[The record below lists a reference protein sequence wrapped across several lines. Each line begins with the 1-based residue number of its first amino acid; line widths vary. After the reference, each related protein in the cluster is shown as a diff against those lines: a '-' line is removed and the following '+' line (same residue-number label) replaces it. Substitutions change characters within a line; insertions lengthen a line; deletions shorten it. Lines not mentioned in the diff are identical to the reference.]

1 MDDDP
6 LASQVLVQRA
16 GAALRV
22 TFNRPECLN
31 ALTTGMLARAAQA
44 ITAAGSDPGVRV
56 VVLTGAGQAFSSGA
70 DLAVDADGQS
80 AGLDTVDAANGLI
93 RAVREVPRPVLAAV
107 NGPAAGVGCSIALA
121 ADLTVAGESAY
132 FLLAFTRVGL
142 MLDGG
147 ATALVPAAVGHAR
160 ASRMALLAEPVP
172 ARLADAWG
180 LVSHVVSDDGFHAEV
195 ERLTT
200 HLAHGPTAAYAW
212 TKRALNATSL
222 AHLERGLAI
231 ERDGQAHLFVSD
243 DFAAGAAAFRE
254 KRPPEFTGR

>member
-1 MDDDP
+1 MDDYRPAD
-6 LASQVLVQRA
+6 QVLVERE
-16 GAALRV
+16 AAVVRI

-31 ALTTGMLARAAQA
+31 ALTTGMLARTARA

-70 DLAVDADGQS
+70 DLAVDADGRS
-80 AGLDTVDAANGLI
+80 AGLDTVDAANDLI
-93 RAVREVPRPVLAAV
+93 RALREVPRPVLAVV

-121 ADLTVAGESAY
+121 ADLIVACESAY
-132 FLLAFTRVGL
+132 FLLAFARVGL
-142 MLDGG
+142 MPDGG
-147 ATALVPAAVGHAR
+147 ATALVPAAIGRAR

-180 LVSHVVSDDGFHAEV
+180 LITHVVGDDAFPAEV

-200 HLAHGPTAAYAW
+200 HLAQGATAAYAR

-222 AHLERGLAI
+222 AHLDRTLAV
-231 ERDGQAHLFVSD
+231 ERDGQAALFASD